1 MDKSILKETL
11 SLVASNENIQVII
24 MRTNN
29 TTEEEA
35 IRQAAHMISTYNGV
49 AAPQPPQTQQT
60 IQQPSAMQQAPQP
73 NNPIQSAGIGGA
85 VVLIQQ
91 LQDKHNMASSKEYK
105 RGLYDAIELVQRY
118 LGV

>member
-60 IQQPSAMQQAPQP
+60 IQQPSAMQQAP
-73 NNPIQSAGIGGA
+73 IQSAGIGGA